1 MAIRCFKSLKKTVS
15 ISCNSVN
22 IQRDII
28 STFTPAVS
36 ISCLDFASL
45 ILVET
50 PGDEKILLL
59 AKFRC
64 FTTDPTVAST
74 IYKFCAYNTGIL
86 KVAKLNFASG
96 SRGAFRG
103 LGISLRPKSTICTHC
118 VLLRPDLDAT
128 VALFMLTYTQVTLFL
143 EITPQLKCTLSVKK
157 SI

>member
-1 MAIRCFKSLKKTVS
+1 MWSKAMAIRCFKSLKKTVS

-50 PGDEKILLL
+50 SGDEKILLL

-64 FTTDPTVAST
+64 FTTDPRYDHMVP
-74 IYKFCAYNTGIL
+74 IRFDKNQRHIKQIHLFKKNKYN
-86 KVAKLNFASG
+86 KL
-96 SRGAFRG
+96 
-103 LGISLRPKSTICTHC
+103 
-118 VLLRPDLDAT
+118 
-128 VALFMLTYTQVTLFL
+128 
-143 EITPQLKCTLSVKK
+143 
-157 SI
+157 